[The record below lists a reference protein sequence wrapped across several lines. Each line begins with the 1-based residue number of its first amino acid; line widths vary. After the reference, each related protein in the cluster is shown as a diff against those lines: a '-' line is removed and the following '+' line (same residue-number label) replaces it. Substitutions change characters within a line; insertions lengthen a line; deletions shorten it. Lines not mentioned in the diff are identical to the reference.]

1 MEDVVVPIAIC
12 GFLFIGL
19 PWLIFHYV
27 TQWKKGG
34 ALTIEDERL
43 LDEMHDLARRLS
55 ERLDTIERIVAA
67 DNPGFRPGAAR
78 PEESFTAALANERR
92 IQREDELL
100 SDRDTRDKDAG
111 ARFRQR

>member
-1 MEDVVVPIAIC
+1 MAEDVLIPAIAITT
-12 GFLFIGL
+12 LFIGL

-34 ALTIEDERL
+34 SLTIEDERL

-67 DNPGFRPGAAR
+67 DNPGFRPGAPR
-78 PEESFTAALANERR
+78 VEESFTAALANERR
-92 IQREDELL
+92 IQREDDLL
-100 SDRDTRDKDAG
+100 GDRDADPG

>member
-1 MEDVVVPIAIC
+1 MEGILVPITIC

-34 ALTIEDERL
+34 SLTIEDERL

-55 ERLDTIERIVAA
+55 ERLDTVERIVAA

-78 PEESFTAALANERR
+78 AEESFTAALANERR
-92 IQREDELL
+92 VQREEDLL
-100 SDRDTRDKDAG
+100 ADREGDAG

>member
-1 MEDVVVPIAIC
+1 MEDIIVPVAVC

-55 ERLDTIERIVAA
+55 DRLDTVERIVAA
-67 DNPGFRPGAAR
+67 DNPGFRPGASR
-78 PEESFTAALANERR
+78 PDEGYAALADERR
-92 IQREDELL
+92 IQREDTLL
-100 SDRDTRDKDAG
+100 GDHRDDRDVS

>member
-1 MEDVVVPIAIC
+1 MEGVLVPIAIC

-34 ALTIEDERL
+34 SLTIEDERL

-55 ERLDTIERIVAA
+55 ERLDTVERIVAA
-67 DNPGFRPGAAR
+67 DNPGFRPGAQRAD
-78 PEESFTAALANERR
+78 ESFAAALANEHRV
-92 IQREDELL
+92 QREDDLL
-100 SDRDTRDKDAG
+100 GARETDPG